1 LIAVLLVLLVA
12 MLPFGG
18 AVCDV
23 HCGAVSPNIQG
34 PLASQACVEHEC
46 CHTRHAV
53 LCDSSHAQGVLGM
66 VAASGLQTLGSL
78 TLSVA
83 GTGPLAMATEK
94 SAGGQAADSSPPVS
108 QTARSQ
114 TQLRI

>member
-1 LIAVLLVLLVA
+1 MTAVLLVLLVA
-12 MLPFGG
+12 MLPLGSG
-18 AVCDV
+18 VCDV
-23 HCGAVSPNIQG
+23 HCGAASPNIQA
-34 PLASQACVEHEC
+34 PLARQACAEHEC
-46 CHTRHAV
+46 CHTSHAV
-53 LCDSSHAQGVLGM
+53 LCERSHAQGALGM

-83 GTGPLAMATEK
+83 GTGPLTIATEK
-94 SAGGQAADSSPPVS
+94 SAAGQAADSSPPVS